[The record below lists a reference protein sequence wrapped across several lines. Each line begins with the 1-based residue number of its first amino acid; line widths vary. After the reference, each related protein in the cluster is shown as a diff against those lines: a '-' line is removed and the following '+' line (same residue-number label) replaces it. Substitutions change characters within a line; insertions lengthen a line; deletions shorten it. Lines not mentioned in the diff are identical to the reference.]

1 MRKWFWI
8 MLYVTGAMGI
18 YGCEALRFAPGEA
31 MKANAYVHHRT
42 TQLAADTARQ
52 EQASVPLQQLTT
64 LSQEQSKAF
73 VADYGLPRE
82 LPPTATV
89 EQILDASSHDL
100 ASAAVTQ
107 SQRRPDLWET
117 TDAFLEVGIG
127 IAGVLGGAYGLRI
140 GQLLQK
146 ARQKSKALQEVIEGN
161 ERFKEQYRDMADAF
175 KDAHARQST
184 ETRQLVAE
192 LK

>member
-1 MRKWFWI
+1 MWSNAVLGVTI
-8 MLYVTGAMGI
+8 VLYLC
-18 YGCEALRFAPGEA
+18 GCDALRFAPGEA

-52 EQASVPLQQLTT
+52 EQVSAPLQQLTA
-64 LSQEQSKAF
+64 LSQEQSRAF

-82 LPPTATV
+82 LPSTATV
-89 EQILDASSHDL
+89 EEILDTSTHDL
-100 ASAAVTQ
+100 ASAAVAQ
-107 SQRRPDLWET
+107 AQRRPNPWET
-117 TDAFLEVGIG
+117 ADAFLEVGIG

-140 GQLLQK
+140 GQILQK

-161 ERFKEQYRDMADAF
+161 ERFKEQYHDMAEAF
-175 KDAHARQST
+175 KDAHAHQST
-184 ETRQLVAE
+184 QTRQLVAE